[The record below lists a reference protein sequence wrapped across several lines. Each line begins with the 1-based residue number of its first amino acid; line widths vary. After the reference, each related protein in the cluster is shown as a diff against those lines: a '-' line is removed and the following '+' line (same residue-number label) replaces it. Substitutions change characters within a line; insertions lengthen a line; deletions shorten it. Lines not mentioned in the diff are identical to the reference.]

1 MPFHVLISCNLLTE
15 NVLYHAMYRY
25 LDKKLPKSGN
35 DILVLSHSPNPTQQR
50 KHSEVGIENRGCT
63 HLRCVLR
70 QVLARYVQ
78 NIREKHGEGLHK
90 DECNL
95 AQTQVVF
102 QVQALLKTV

>member
-35 DILVLSHSPNPTQQR
+35 DILVLSHSPNPTQQW

-78 NIREKHGEGLHK
+78 NIREYTRRS
-90 DECNL
+90 
-95 AQTQVVF
+95 AQRR
-102 QVQALLKTV
+102 VQFSTNPGGVSSSSAS